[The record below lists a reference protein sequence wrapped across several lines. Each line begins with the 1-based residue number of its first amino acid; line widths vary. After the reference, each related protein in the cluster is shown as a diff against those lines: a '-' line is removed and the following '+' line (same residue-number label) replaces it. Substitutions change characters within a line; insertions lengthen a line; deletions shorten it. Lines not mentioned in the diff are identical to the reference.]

1 MNDKIVHGA
10 GDPVKPPL
18 GYTETSPAGRTA
30 AAVPRTESVVI
41 RIGINGLGR
50 IGRGFLRLALE
61 RDDLRVVAVND
72 LAEPGILAHLLRH
85 DSLAGRLD
93 AEVRAQD
100 GAIVAGGRTIRC
112 TGSPQPAEIPWSDVD
127 VVLEATGRF
136 TSLADASGH
145 LKAGA
150 RRVVITSPSA
160 DADLT
165 VCYGVNHDLYDP
177 ARHRILSNASC
188 TTNATAAVLAP
199 IEQAFGVERA
209 AMTTVHCTTNDQV
222 LMDAPHRDPRRARAA
237 GLSMIPTSTT
247 AAAAIDRVIPGLAGR
262 VRCLAVRVPTA
273 AVSLID
279 LSVVLRRPTSLEE
292 VQGALRD
299 AALGRLRGVLGY
311 AEEELVSI
319 DYLGDTRSAVIDAP
333 LLALDGGT
341 FLKVFAWYDNERGYV
356 HRLADLLRHM
366 QGPEPPGG
374 RST

>member
-30 AAVPRTESVVI
+30 AAVPRTESAVI

-61 RDDLRVVAVND
+61 RDDLQVVAVND

-93 AEVRAQD
+93 VEVRAQE
-100 GAIVAGGRTIRC
+100 GALVAGGRTIRC
-112 TGSPQPAEIPWSDVD
+112 TRSPQPAEIPWSDVD

-136 TSLADASGH
+136 TARAAASGH
-145 LKAGA
+145 LRAGA
-150 RRVVITSPSA
+150 RRVVVTSPSA

-177 ARHRILSNASC
+177 ARHRVLSNASC
-188 TTNATAAVLAP
+188 TTNAMAAVLAP
-199 IEQAFGVERA
+199 
-209 AMTTVHCTTNDQV
+209 
-222 LMDAPHRDPRRARAA
+222 MDAPHRDPRRARAA

-247 AAAAIDRVIPGLAGR
+247 AAAAIARVMPGLAGK

-279 LSVVLRRPTSLEE
+279 LSIVLRRSTDLQE
-292 VQGALRD
+292 VRDAFRD

-311 AEEELVSI
+311 AEDELVSI

-333 LLALDGGT
+333 LLGLDGGT
-341 FLKVFAWYDNERGYV
+341 FLKVLAWYDNERGYV

-366 QGPEPPGG
+366 QGSAPPGE
-374 RST
+374 RSS